1 MNYSADKPIVS
12 KDEDLLGRSTFS
24 NKLAKAIY
32 EYNDDSGLVIGL
44 FGKWGTGKTSVI
56 NMAEEELLR
65 LSKTDDNKPLFV
77 KFSPWNYSDQD
88 NLISLFFHS
97 LNNKLQN
104 SNNEKLK
111 GKIGDFLKNYAD
123 AVDGLAVIPTIG
135 PVLAPVLKTLLKV
148 TGDNFTKAPDLD
160 ESKEKL
166 KKALLE
172 ISSKIVVVIDDIDRL
187 NNSQIRDIF
196 QLVKQV
202 GDFPNV
208 IYVLLMDREV
218 VSSALKEVHNIDG
231 NEYLDKIIQVPFEI
245 PDISKEKLYSILQ
258 KKIKNVYENLPI
270 IVKIDQTYMR
280 YVLDDCVYPYVK
292 TLRDVNRIINIFQF
306 KYGALY
312 EETAFEDMLAL
323 TTIEV
328 KEPKLYKWIY
338 DNKDNVCGG
347 VNHAFFKSNNKDFNY
362 SSFYEDEFTASG
374 INSKAAMNFLKTM
387 FPIFA
392 DDINENVYRY
402 VTKDDTRAG
411 MRISHEEKFDLYF
424 SFDIESVKVPRKII
438 NASIYEYDEE
448 KLYSCIKNIIKE
460 NTFDYFLY
468 ELLSLANDIPDNSLE
483 LIASTILILSC
494 GYVDE
499 DDSEIESQSDGMV
512 LHVVYTLLNKIKLD
526 TVRSRVIISALNDAN
541 RINISEISTLISRIE
556 YSYGRLD
563 SNEENPDYQLVSID
577 QLKEIENVYVKSV
590 RKIINSE
597 TISNINN
604 FSYMFSLW
612 NKLDSEEA
620 SKYLKKLFDTDLG
633 ALRFICTMAVKCTG
647 NLGNRWDFSAYD
659 YKKYISSEEIYNIIN
674 NIEKNKLNELTE
686 LERLK
691 VATFFLN
698 YTKDKNNRL
707 ADEKEARELLFKWK
721 ETAK

>member
-12 KDEDLLGRSTFS
+12 KEGDLLGRSTFS

-65 LSKTDDNKPLFV
+65 LSKTDDNKPLIV

-97 LNNKLQN
+97 LNNKIQN
-104 SNNEKLK
+104 SGNK
-111 GKIGDFLKNYAD
+111 KIKDTLGNLFKNYSD

-270 IVKIDQTYMR
+270 KVKIDQTYMR

-328 KEPKLYKWIY
+328 KEPKLYNWIY

-347 VNHAFFKSNNKDFNY
+347 VNHAFFKLKNKDISYRTLYENEFNANGIY
-362 SSFYEDEFTASG
+362 S
-374 INSKAAMNFLKTM
+374 NAAINFLKTI
-387 FPIFA
+387 FPTFA
-392 DDINENVYRY
+392 DDINEHVYKY
-402 VTKDDTRAG
+402 VNKDDTRAG

-424 SFDIESVKVPRKII
+424 SFDLEAVQVSRKII
-438 NASIYEYDEE
+438 DESIHDYDKEQLIE
-448 KLYSCIKNIIKE
+448 TIKNINKSGEIRYYLEELKSLIE
-460 NTFDYFLY
+460 YVPNDRLH
-468 ELLSLANDIPDNSLE
+468 LLSSVILSLIGEFKDEKRDEIFSLSANNLIYCILNDFFKRFSDSSEGYEIIKSSLE
-483 LIASTILILSC
+483 KADKDSIGEFAIIINRIELSYARLV
-494 GYVDE
+494 GT
-499 DDSEIESQSDGMV
+499 SEKEYDQ
-512 LHVVYTLLNKIKLD
+512 
-526 TVRSRVIISALNDAN
+526 IIS
-541 RINISEISTLISRIE
+541 
-556 YSYGRLD
+556 LD
-563 SNEENPDYQLVSID
+563 KLENL
-577 QLKEIENVYVKSV
+577 ENVYVKKV
-590 RKIINSE
+590 KEILKDE
-597 TISNINN
+597 LISNMNE
-604 FSYMFSLW
+604 FYMAFYLW
-612 NKLDSEEA
+612 ECLDKESA
-620 SKYLKKLFDTDLG
+620 DKYLEDLFTSDVNKIKFVCSMASQWTIKDFGQWSYLSNRFEKYITPAEAYELIQKFKTSLDEFTMLEQIKMASFVLSYKDGKFYDITEEDAKKLL
-633 ALRFICTMAVKCTG
+633 
-647 NLGNRWDFSAYD
+647 NNW
-659 YKKYISSEEIYNIIN
+659 KKI
-674 NIEKNKLNELTE
+674 K
-686 LERLK
+686 
-691 VATFFLN
+691 
-698 YTKDKNNRL
+698 
-707 ADEKEARELLFKWK
+707 
-721 ETAK
+721 

>member
-56 NMAEEELLR
+56 NMAEEELLK
-65 LSKTDDNKPLFV
+65 LSEMNENKPLIV

-97 LNNKLQN
+97 LNNKLDREEN
-104 SNNEKLK
+104 RE
-111 GKIGDFLKNYAD
+111 LKNKVGNVFKDYSDVLD
-123 AVDGLAVIPTIG
+123 ATKSIPFIG
-135 PVLAPVLKTLLKV
+135 PAAQILKVILEAQGDKLLKV
-148 TGDNFTKAPDLD
+148 PDLE
-160 ESKEKL
+160 ESKEEL
-166 KKALLE
+166 KKALLK

-270 IVKIDQTYMR
+270 KVKIDQTYMR

-347 VNHAFFKSNNKDFNY
+347 VNHAFFKLKNKDISYRTLYENEFNANGIY
-362 SSFYEDEFTASG
+362 S
-374 INSKAAMNFLKTM
+374 NAAINFLKTI
-387 FPIFA
+387 FPTFA
-392 DDINENVYRY
+392 DDIDEHVYKY

-424 SFDIESVKVPRKII
+424 SFDIESVKVSRKII
-438 NASIYEYDEE
+438 NASICDYDEE
-448 KLYSCIKNIIKE
+448 KLYCFMKNIIKE
-460 NTFDYFLY
+460 NKFDYFLY
-468 ELLSLANDIPDNSLE
+468 ELHSLANDIPEYRLE
-483 LIASTILILSC
+483 LIASTILSLSC
-494 GYVDE
+494 GYIDE
-499 DDSEIESQSDGMV
+499 DDSEIESPPDGIV
-512 LHVVYTLLNKIKLD
+512 LYVVHTLLNKIKSD
-526 TVRSRVIISALNDAN
+526 TVRSKVIISALKNAN

-563 SNEENPDYQLVSID
+563 SNEENLDYQLVSID
-577 QLKEIENVYVKSV
+577 QLKEIENLYVKSV

-612 NKLDSEEA
+612 NKFDSEEA
-620 SKYLKKLFDTDLG
+620 SKYLKKLLDTDLG
-633 ALRFICTMAVKCTG
+633 VLRFICTMAVKCTG

-659 YKKYISSEEIYNIIN
+659 YEKYISSEEIYNIIN

-691 VATFFLN
+691 LATFFLN
-698 YTKDKNNRL
+698 YTKDKNDRL
-707 ADEKEARELLFKWK
+707 ADEKEAREFLIKWN

>member
-12 KDEDLLGRSTFS
+12 KEGDLLGRSTFS

-97 LNNKLQN
+97 LNNKLDRKENQ
-104 SNNEKLK
+104 E
-111 GKIGDFLKNYAD
+111 IKNKVGNGFKDYSD
-123 AVDGLAVIPTIG
+123 ALDAAKSFPFIG
-135 PVLAPVLKTLLKV
+135 PAAQILKV
-148 TGDNFTKAPDLD
+148 ILKVQGDKLTKVPDLE
-160 ESKEKL
+160 ESKEEL

-172 ISSKIVVVIDDIDRL
+172 ISRKIVVVIDDIDRL

-218 VSSALKEVHNIDG
+218 VSSALNEVHNIDG

-245 PDISKEKLYSILQ
+245 PDITKEKLYSILQ

-270 IVKIDQTYMR
+270 KVKIDQTYMR

-328 KEPKLYKWIY
+328 KEPKLYNWIY

-347 VNHAFFKSNNKDFNY
+347 FNHAFNKLNDKDFNY
-362 SSFYEDEFTASG
+362 RSFYENEFRTMG
-374 INSKAAMNFLKTM
+374 INSKTAMNFLKTI
-387 FPIFA
+387 FPTFA
-392 DDINENVYRY
+392 DDINEHVYKY
-402 VTKDDTRAG
+402 VNKDDTRAG

-424 SFDIESVKVPRKII
+424 SFDLEAVQVSRKII
-438 NASIYEYDEE
+438 DESIHDYDKEQLIE
-448 KLYSCIKNIIKE
+448 TIKNINKSGEIRYYLEELKSLIE
-460 NTFDYFLY
+460 YVPNDRLH
-468 ELLSLANDIPDNSLE
+468 LLSSVILSLIGEFKDEKRDEIFSLSANNLIYCILNDFFKRFSDSSEGYEIIKSSLE
-483 LIASTILILSC
+483 KADKDSIGEFAIIINRIELSYARLV
-494 GYVDE
+494 GT
-499 DDSEIESQSDGMV
+499 SEKEYDQ
-512 LHVVYTLLNKIKLD
+512 
-526 TVRSRVIISALNDAN
+526 IIS
-541 RINISEISTLISRIE
+541 
-556 YSYGRLD
+556 LD
-563 SNEENPDYQLVSID
+563 KLENL
-577 QLKEIENVYVKSV
+577 ENVYVKKV
-590 RKIINSE
+590 KEILKDE
-597 TISNINN
+597 LISNMNE
-604 FSYMFSLW
+604 FYMAFYLW
-612 NKLDSEEA
+612 ECLDKESA
-620 SKYLKKLFDTDLG
+620 DKYLEDLFTSDVNKIKFVCSMASQWTIKDFGQWSYLSNRFEKYITPAEAYELIQKFKTSLDEFTMLEQIKMASFVLSYKDGKFYDITEEDAKKLL
-633 ALRFICTMAVKCTG
+633 
-647 NLGNRWDFSAYD
+647 NNW
-659 YKKYISSEEIYNIIN
+659 KKI
-674 NIEKNKLNELTE
+674 K
-686 LERLK
+686 
-691 VATFFLN
+691 
-698 YTKDKNNRL
+698 
-707 ADEKEARELLFKWK
+707 
-721 ETAK
+721 